1 MADDDAAHPVMRT
14 FLNAILRVS
23 HIHFGL
29 IRRMA
34 MTIIF
39 PEEDG
44 VWWPL
49 RPSKP
54 LAAGVPGR
62 GRFDSSPFRFY
73 PIFPS
78 FIAKVLAPFPLSH
91 NKYGCDA

>member
-1 MADDDAAHPVMRT
+1 MAIA
-14 FLNAILRVS
+14 
-23 HIHFGL
+23 
-29 IRRMA
+29 
-34 MTIIF
+34 IIF

-62 GRFDSSPFRFY
+62 GRFDSSPFRLFY
-73 PIFPS
+73 PYEYMES
-78 FIAKVLAPFPLSH
+78 NIALFFMGIKNDLGCILSC
-91 NKYGCDA
+91 KEL